1 MRKILLIAN
10 RDYRAMIGT
19 KAFVVAITIMPVS
32 MFGGILIHKLLEGR
46 VGPEEKRFVVLD
58 GTGELFDALSEAATA
73 RNKNE
78 IFDAE
83 TGKQTKPRYEL
94 ESGTAGPVTD
104 EVRFELSERIRR
116 REIDAFVEIPA
127 EIVQMPSPGENPTV
141 RFHAENA
148 ALSPEKGWIQ
158 RALND
163 AVRTRRLE
171 QAGLDP
177 VVVGQAST
185 PVGVEGL
192 GLLERS
198 RAGEVEQAERS
209 DEVLTIFVPFGM
221 MMLMFMV
228 VFMSAQPMLE
238 NVLEEKS
245 QRIAEVLLG
254 SVNAFQLMAG
264 KLLGGV
270 AGSLT
275 ILATYAVGGYI
286 LASYY
291 DVTHFVPLR
300 IVPWFLVYQLLAVML
315 FGSIF
320 MAIGAAVS
328 QLKEAQGM
336 LLPVWLVLV
345 IPVFV
350 WFQVVREPTSGFATW
365 LSFVPPATPLLMVL
379 RMSASTA
386 IPIWQP
392 ILGIVVLL
400 ATTFLC
406 VFAAARIFRIGIL
419 AQGKAPK
426 PTELIRWAI
435 HG

>member
-1 MRKILLIAN
+1 
-10 RDYRAMIGT
+10 
-19 KAFVVAITIMPVS
+19 
-32 MFGGILIHKLLEGR
+32 
-46 VGPEEKRFVVLD
+46 
-58 GTGELFDALSEAATA
+58 
-73 RNKNE
+73 
-78 IFDAE
+78 
-83 TGKQTKPRYEL
+83 
-94 ESGTAGPVTD
+94 
-104 EVRFELSERIRR
+104 
-116 REIDAFVEIPA
+116 
-127 EIVQMPSPGENPTV
+127 
-141 RFHAENA
+141 
-148 ALSPEKGWIQ
+148 
-158 RALND
+158 
-163 AVRTRRLE
+163 
-171 QAGLDP
+171 
-177 VVVGQAST
+177 
-185 PVGVEGL
+185 
-192 GLLERS
+192 
-198 RAGEVEQAERS
+198 
-209 DEVLTIFVPFGM
+209 
-221 MMLMFMV
+221 
-228 VFMSAQPMLE
+228 
-238 NVLEEKS
+238 
-245 QRIAEVLLG
+245 
-254 SVNAFQLMAG
+254 MAG

-291 DVTHFVPLR
+291 DVTHLVPLR

-350 WFQVVREPTSGFATW
+350 WFQVVREPTGGFATW

-400 ATTFLC
+400 ATTLLG